1 MNTETFLKLPIV
13 DWDEESPIYSD
24 ANNKFYNNILECE
37 QDLDENQNL
46 LSLRLMATSPQYI
59 RPLDESYCD
68 DIMPEDG
75 YYELPDEILKAMDEF
90 NKAVDGIIVSWYPR
104 NKRIRIC

>member
-46 LSLRLMATSPQYI
+46 LSLL
-59 RPLDESYCD
+59 
-68 DIMPEDG
+68 
-75 YYELPDEILKAMDEF
+75 LKAMDEF
-90 NKAVDGIIVSWYPR
+90 NKSVDGIIISWYPR